1 MNTIYRIYIIH
12 EDRDQWASN
21 LKQAIHT
28 KLSNLGI
35 EENENKVKVKF
46 LYDNLSGTTKV
57 VYPSIAVYLGS
68 IDGSR
73 SERCINSIRTALNLG
88 ICIIPVIEDGISF
101 KQQVPTELYP
111 INAFKWSGIS
121 PAERLAWERILPEL
135 GLTEKE
141 RKVFISYRRSDGLG
155 MADQLFDALSRRGF
169 TVFMDLYDIESGRDV
184 QMEITEYL
192 EDIAFVLVIES
203 PEAHYSKWIYKEMNY
218 ALKHHMGLRII
229 HWPLATQIPNTND
242 LPRRNLTNNEMISD
256 VKYIKISDSIL
267 SGLINEIEFWHADG
281 LLRRRRY
288 LLESI
293 EKEAR
298 IHYST
303 CLNIGNWTLFLR
315 NGMNKKE
322 NTVIG
327 ITPRLPNAYDLYY
340 LDNPSLQLNNISQ
353 TRKLLVHLTEYIPQ
367 ERSEL
372 LEWIIDN
379 RLMKMIPLEHFIGG
393 GIL

>member
-12 EDRDQWASN
+12 EARNQWASN
-21 LKQAIHT
+21 LEQAIRT
-28 KLSNLGI
+28 ELSNLGI
-35 EENENKVKVKF
+35 EVKVEF
-46 LYDNLSGTTKV
+46 LYGDLSGTTEV
-57 VYPSIAVYLGS
+57 VCPSVAVYLGS
-68 IDGSR
+68 IPGSR
-73 SERCINSIRTALNLG
+73 SDRCINSIKAALNLG
-88 ICIIPVIEDGISF
+88 ILIMPVVESENVF
-101 KQQVPTELYP
+101 RQHVPQELYP
-111 INAFKWSGIS
+111 INAFIWSGIS
-121 PAERLAWERILPEL
+121 AAEKLARENILPEL

-155 MADQLFDALSRRGF
+155 MADQLFDILSRRGF

-184 QMEITEYL
+184 QREITEYL
-192 EDIAFVLVIES
+192 EDIAFILVIES
-203 PEAHYSKWIYKEMNY
+203 PKAHHSKWIYKEVNY
-218 ALKHHMGLRII
+218 ALKHHMGVLIVR
-229 HWPLATQIPNTND
+229 WPSATQIPNTED
-242 LPRRNLTNNEMISD
+242 LPRRNLTNNELIRD
-256 VKYIKISDSIL
+256 VKYQRISGPVL
-267 SGLINEIEFWHADG
+267 SKLINEIEFWHADG

-298 IHYST
+298 LHYST
-303 CLNIGNWTLFLR
+303 CLNVGNWTLLLC
-315 NGMNKKE
+315 NGANQKE

-340 LDNPSLQLNNISQ
+340 LDNPSLQLNNISH

-367 ERSEL
+367 ERSNL
-372 LEWIIDN
+372 LEWVIDN